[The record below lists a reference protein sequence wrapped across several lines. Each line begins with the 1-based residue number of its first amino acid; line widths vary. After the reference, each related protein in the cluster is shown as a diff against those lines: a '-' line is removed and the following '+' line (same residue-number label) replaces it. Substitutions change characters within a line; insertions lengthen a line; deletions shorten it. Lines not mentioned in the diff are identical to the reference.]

1 MQVLMLNDLTPDGI
15 DILADGLAYKYN
27 IDKLNVDITL
37 CSLPSNS
44 DPMNVI
50 MSIVVRFAN
59 KYTWN

>member
-1 MQVLMLNDLTPDGI
+1 MLNDLTPDGI
-15 DILADGLAYKYN
+15 DILADELAHKYN
-27 IDKLNVDITL
+27 IDKSNLDITL
-37 CSLPSNS
+37 CSLSSNS